1 MLKRKIKTIIIITI
15 IVLLSSLDL
24 ISAKNLSLLGVV
36 ITIDP
41 GHGGRDPGTMYNSI
55 KEKDLNLE
63 ISKALE
69 KELTKNG
76 AIVYMIRTSD
86 IDLSSIYDSKK
97 KRGDLYRRLLKIKE
111 NKSNLYLSIH
121 INWYQ
126 SSAHK
131 GAEVLYNS
139 INKNNKLLAEAITGG
154 NQQAV
159 KNVFFCESAFDAM
172 AFYQQNQ
179 SLLKNDTALVS
190 LGGTFSDGQVQGVMK
205 RFPNARPFD
214 CFDNDLAGR
223 IYGLRMLSLLED
235 PFYFPLRQLR

>member
-1 MLKRKIKTIIIITI
+1 MLKRKIKSIIIITI

-24 ISAKNLSLLGVV
+24 ISAKTLPLLGIV

-63 ISKALE
+63 ISKVLE

-126 SSAHK
+126 NSTHK

-139 INKNNKLLAEAITGG
+139 INKNNKILAEAIMNEFKTNQKSKREIKKTNLYMYKNITIPGVLIETGYLSNPTERRLLQSESYQKELAKSITNG
-154 NQQAV
+154 V
-159 KNVFFCESAFDAM
+159 KNYLKAINEES
-172 AFYQQNQ
+172 N
-179 SLLKNDTALVS
+179 LNT
-190 LGGTFSDGQVQGVMK
+190 
-205 RFPNARPFD
+205 N
-214 CFDNDLAGR
+214 
-223 IYGLRMLSLLED
+223 LS
-235 PFYFPLRQLR
+235 F

>member
-1 MLKRKIKTIIIITI
+1 MLKRKIKSIIIITI

-24 ISAKNLSLLGVV
+24 ISAKTLPLLGIV

-126 SSAHK
+126 NSTHK

-139 INKNNKLLAEAITGG
+139 INKNNKILAEAIMNEFKTNQKSKREIKKTNLYMYKNITIPGVLIETGYLSNPTERRLLQSESYQKELAKSITNG
-154 NQQAV
+154 V
-159 KNVFFCESAFDAM
+159 KNYLKAINEES
-172 AFYQQNQ
+172 N
-179 SLLKNDTALVS
+179 LNTN
-190 LGGTFSDGQVQGVMK
+190 FS
-205 RFPNARPFD
+205 F
-214 CFDNDLAGR
+214 
-223 IYGLRMLSLLED
+223 
-235 PFYFPLRQLR
+235 

>member
-1 MLKRKIKTIIIITI
+1 MLKRKIKSIIIITI

-24 ISAKNLSLLGVV
+24 ISAKTLPLLGIV

-126 SSAHK
+126 NSTHK

-139 INKNNKLLAEAITGG
+139 INKNNKILAEAIMNEFKTNQKSKREIKKTNLYMYKNITIPGALIETGYLSNPTERRLLQSESYQKELAKSITNG
-154 NQQAV
+154 V
-159 KNVFFCESAFDAM
+159 KNYLKSINEES
-172 AFYQQNQ
+172 N
-179 SLLKNDTALVS
+179 LNT
-190 LGGTFSDGQVQGVMK
+190 
-205 RFPNARPFD
+205 N
-214 CFDNDLAGR
+214 
-223 IYGLRMLSLLED
+223 LS
-235 PFYFPLRQLR
+235 F

>member
-1 MLKRKIKTIIIITI
+1 MLKRKIKSIIIITI

-24 ISAKNLSLLGVV
+24 ISAKTLPLLGIV

-126 SSAHK
+126 NSTHK

-139 INKNNKLLAEAITGG
+139 INKNNKILAEAIMNEFKTKQKSKREIKKTNLYMYKNITIPGVLIETGYLSNPTERRLLQSESYQKELAKSITNG
-154 NQQAV
+154 V
-159 KNVFFCESAFDAM
+159 KNYLKAINEES
-172 AFYQQNQ
+172 N
-179 SLLKNDTALVS
+179 LNT
-190 LGGTFSDGQVQGVMK
+190 
-205 RFPNARPFD
+205 N
-214 CFDNDLAGR
+214 
-223 IYGLRMLSLLED
+223 LS
-235 PFYFPLRQLR
+235 F

>member
-1 MLKRKIKTIIIITI
+1 MGKTDTC
-15 IVLLSSLDL
+15 
-24 ISAKNLSLLGVV
+24 
-36 ITIDP
+36 
-41 GHGGRDPGTMYNSI
+41 HGGRDPGTMYNSI

-126 SSAHK
+126 NSTHK

-139 INKNNKLLAEAITGG
+139 INKNNKILAEAIMNEFKTNQKSKREIKKTNLYMYKNITIPGVLIETGYLSNPTERRLLQSESYQKELAKSITNG
-154 NQQAV
+154 V
-159 KNVFFCESAFDAM
+159 KNYLTSINEES
-172 AFYQQNQ
+172 N
-179 SLLKNDTALVS
+179 LNT
-190 LGGTFSDGQVQGVMK
+190 
-205 RFPNARPFD
+205 N
-214 CFDNDLAGR
+214 
-223 IYGLRMLSLLED
+223 LS
-235 PFYFPLRQLR
+235 F